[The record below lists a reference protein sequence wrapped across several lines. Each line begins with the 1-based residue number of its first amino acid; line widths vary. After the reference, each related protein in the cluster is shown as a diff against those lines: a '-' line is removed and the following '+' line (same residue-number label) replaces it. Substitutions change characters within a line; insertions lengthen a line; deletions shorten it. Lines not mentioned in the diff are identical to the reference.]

1 MARLPSGDL
10 EAQLDRVRLESDT
23 LYAVIAVIAATPD
36 LAGVLDRVVDL
47 LTEATDCHACFVY
60 LRHGDRL
67 RLRAASR
74 VFSHVVGKIEFDVNE
89 GLAGWSVR
97 HGEAA
102 VIREGA
108 LQDPR
113 TNYIA
118 ELQEERFQSMV
129 TVPVAARSGEAIG
142 VLVLHTAAPREFDES
157 TLNFLVHTG
166 SLLAGAIE
174 NAALYEE
181 SRGRVADLQRL
192 SRLSQRIAA
201 VDDREALYMVATA
214 GVRDLLGA
222 DSCRLYELDPARG
235 QLLMSAADP
244 PARTDELGRPHGDA
258 VAGGGLSVLLNL
270 LGRRDETAAAA
281 VPDHDHQLV
290 APITAGREQLGALL
304 AIRQAPWEGDAGELL
319 RAVAG
324 QVAVALER
332 AALIERLTGTN
343 IVHVLFAALDARDLA
358 LAEIRAREAR
368 FDLDRRFVAVCA
380 QPIATSPTSRP
391 FVARIE
397 ELEASLRR
405 LAPAMA
411 CDRGAEQLRALCS
424 IDDTS
429 EDAVEA
435 FGERLDA
442 LAADAG
448 LVIGRSGLASGAAGG
463 RRAIREAGDA
473 ARIAH
478 ALRPDGG
485 SLAYA
490 ALGAYRYLAH
500 ISPEDAPDDRHSAA
514 VTTLLQYDAR
524 RGSALVP
531 TLERYLSSG
540 RNVAVT
546 ARDLIVHPNTLRQ
559 RLERIESL
567 TGLSLSD
574 EDLLSL
580 ELALKFARLR
590 AAPGRPPEPVVGSA
604 RRPRS

>member
-1 MARLPSGDL
+1 MTSGDL

-23 LYAVIAVIAATPD
+23 LYAVIAVIAAAPD
-36 LAGVLDRVVDL
+36 LAGILDRVVDL
-47 LTEATDCHACFVY
+47 LTEATGCHACFIY

-74 VFSHVVGKIEFDVNE
+74 VFSHAVGKIEFGVHE
-89 GLAGWSVR
+89 GLAGWAVR

-102 VIREGA
+102 VIRENA
-108 LQDPR
+108 LEDPR
-113 TNYIA
+113 TNYIP

-142 VLVLHTAAPREFDES
+142 VIVLHTAAPREFDES
-157 TLNFLVHTG
+157 TLNFLVHTA

-174 NAALYEE
+174 NATLYEE
-181 SRGRVADLQRL
+181 ARGRVADLQSL

-201 VDDREALYMVATA
+201 VDDREALYEVATA

-222 DSCRLYELDPARG
+222 DDCRLYELDRTRG
-235 QLLMSAADP
+235 QLLMAAADP
-244 PARTDELGRPHGDA
+244 PPRTDELGRPHGDSA
-258 VAGGGLSVLLNL
+258 VGGGLAVLLDVL
-270 LGRRDETAAAA
+270 ARRDEAT
-281 VPDHDHQLV
+281 PEGEPGDDEQRIV

-304 AIRQAPWEGDAGELL
+304 AMRRAPWEGNAGELL
-319 RAVAG
+319 RAIAG

-343 IVHVLFAALDARDLA
+343 IVHELFAALDARDLA

-368 FDLDRRFVAVCA
+368 FDLGRRFVAICA
-380 QPIATSPTSRP
+380 QPVPAAASSGP
-391 FVARIE
+391 FAVRSE

-424 IDDTS
+424 VDDAS
-429 EDAVEA
+429 PGAVAA

-442 LAADAG
+442 LARDAG
-448 LVIGRSGLASGAAGG
+448 LVIGRSQLVSGSDGA
-463 RRAIREAGDA
+463 RRGIREAADA
-473 ARIAH
+473 ARIGH
-478 ALRPDGG
+478 ALCPEGG
-485 SLAYA
+485 SLDYG

-500 ISPEDAPDDRHSAA
+500 ISPEDVPHDRHGAA
-514 VTTLLQYDAR
+514 VAVLLDYDAR

-546 ARDLIVHPNTLRQ
+546 ARELIVHPNTLRQ

-567 TGLSLSD
+567 TELVLGQ

-580 ELALKFARLR
+580 ELALKLARLR
-590 AAPGRPPEPVVGSA
+590 GAPGSHPAGG
-604 RRPRS
+604 